1 MSDYLRRLAV
11 EYWIMMHKNKEQN
24 TMEATF
30 GFLLF
35 DQLEELDLV
44 GPWEMIGLWCK
55 EFGGPNNLI
64 TVSQTGGL
72 ITCSKGLKIASDF
85 SFENSPS
92 LDYLLIPGGMGTRTE
107 VNNKKI
113 IQFIQTQA
121 EHCSVIASVC
131 TGSFL
136 LQAAGLLTNTKATTH
151 WKSLERLKQFPEVKV
166 VEKRFVKDGN
176 IWTSAGISA
185 GTDMALAIIEDLAGN
200 ETAGKVQLHAE
211 YFPSSQLYADIS
223 NIKELPEYLKD

>member
-1 MSDYLRRLAV
+1 
-11 EYWIMMHKNKEQN
+11 
-24 TMEATF
+24 MEATF

-55 EFGGPNNLI
+55 EFGGPSNLVTI
-64 TVSQTGGL
+64 SETGGL

-85 SFENSPS
+85 SFENAPL

-107 VNNKKI
+107 VNNQKVI
-113 IQFIQTQA
+113 HFIQRQA
-121 EHCSVIASVC
+121 KYCSFIASVC

-151 WKSLERLKQFPEVKV
+151 WKSLERLRQFPEVKV

-185 GTDMALAIIEDLAGN
+185 GTDMALAMIADIAGN
-200 ETAGKVQLHAE
+200 DTAGKVQLHAE
-211 YFPSSQLYADIS
+211 YFPSTQLYVDLS
-223 NIKELPEYLKD
+223 NIEELPEYLSD